1 MTDSL
6 PRRSAPAVALAFV
19 LIACIAE
26 PTLAGSFPVKITDG
40 RGKAITIQREPKR
53 IVSLAPSN
61 TEILFALGLDR
72 RIVGVT
78 NRCDYPPGAKK
89 KPKIGDQ
96 IISVERVLAARP
108 DLVVAHAVL
117 NAGVIPTLE
126 RKGLCVIAVDPI
138 TLVDLMNDI
147 LKLGR
152 ATGSLVKAG
161 SVAESMRADI
171 QRAKADPKGEE
182 RRTVAVVQINPPW
195 AAGSGTMV
203 DELIEIAGGRNVAAG
218 VKGYKQIS
226 NEKLLALDPE
236 VVLILS
242 PEDEGMLKTSF
253 WRSTKAVR
261 KGHYYKLDSDIFVR
275 PTPRIVEGLK
285 MLQDIYAS
293 IENAQ

>member
-1 MTDSL
+1 MTSGA
-6 PRRSAPAVALAFV
+6 PRALAVAL
-19 LIACIAE
+19 LSACI
-26 PTLAGSFPVKITDG
+26 LAFAAAPPGATDRFPVKITDG
-40 RGKAITIQREPKR
+40 RGKAVTIPREPKR

-61 TEILFALGLDR
+61 TEILFALGLDK

-78 NRCDYPPGAKK
+78 NRCDYPPEAKK

-96 IISVERVLAARP
+96 IISVERVLAAKP

-126 RKGLCVIAVDPI
+126 RRGLRVIAFDPV

-152 ATGSLVKAG
+152 ATGRLVRAG
-161 SVAESMRADI
+161 SVAESMRAEI
-171 QRAKADPKGEE
+171 ARAKADPKGKG
-182 RRTVAVVQINPPW
+182 RRTIAVVQINPPW
-195 AAGSGTMV
+195 AAGSETMV
-203 DELIEIAGGRNVAAG
+203 DELIELAGGRNVAAG

-242 PEDEGMLKTSF
+242 PEDESVLKTSF
-253 WRSTKAVR
+253 WRTTRAV
-261 KGHYYKLDSDIFVR
+261 KTGHYHKLDSDIFVR

-285 MLQDIYAS
+285 TLQKIYAG
-293 IENAQ
+293 IDKAQ